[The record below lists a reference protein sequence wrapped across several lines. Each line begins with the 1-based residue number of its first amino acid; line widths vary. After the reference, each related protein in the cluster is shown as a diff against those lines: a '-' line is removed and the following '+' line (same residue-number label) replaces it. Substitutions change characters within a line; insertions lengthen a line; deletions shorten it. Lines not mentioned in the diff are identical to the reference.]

1 MNKSQGLQ
9 FTMGKLLN
17 FDFDV
22 LKPNTTNST
31 DPTVPIII
39 TEANTPTRLSKIT
52 VNIADNSNVWLYAT
66 AAFNVRGADLPVS
79 VIFKIW
85 RGHPSKGDLVFSTA
99 DAGQGNEEV
108 GTFRNS
114 SFTSIDMTC
123 NTSCSRITY
132 YLTAESTKDTQMIF
146 IGPITFIGANL

>member
-39 TEANTPTRLSKIT
+39 TEANTPTILSKIT

-66 AAFNVRGADLPVS
+66 AAL
-79 VIFKIW
+79 
-85 RGHPSKGDLVFSTA
+85 
-99 DAGQGNEEV
+99 
-108 GTFRNS
+108 
-114 SFTSIDMTC
+114 M
-123 NTSCSRITY
+123 
-132 YLTAESTKDTQMIF
+132 
-146 IGPITFIGANL
+146 